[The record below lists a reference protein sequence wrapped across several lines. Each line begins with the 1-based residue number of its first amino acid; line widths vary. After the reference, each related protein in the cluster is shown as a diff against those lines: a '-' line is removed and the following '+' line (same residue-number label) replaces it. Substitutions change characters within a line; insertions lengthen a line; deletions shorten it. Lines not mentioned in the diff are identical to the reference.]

1 MNQSIHFC
9 SGYGKHFT
17 IQEKPQQFE
26 ISLRRVWYKSAQSC
40 ESCGYPAC
48 KRCRERY
55 CIVIEAL
62 DDIIFTTNNLELVT
76 YRNTILDTETVYQI
90 TFLEDVLSVTNILS
104 LLLQLDKKDFSTI
117 AQPVT
122 EVLKNFGEN
131 IDTNYLKNFNN
142 ANEIIEKIKVYERQN
157 IVSFGLRKCQQQNHN
172 LIKDILDK
180 KVIKPFIDESIKEM
194 KNAFNISNL
203 PVLNAFLKL
212 DPQKI
217 PDKDSLLFE
226 NYGVE
231 KVTLLHNFYIKG
243 KGDSFQGRTVQA
255 DALYDTQ
262 LSCLLLEFSNFKSYV
277 CEQKAALSQEY
288 LGKEKSLQS
297 KFDLFNAQKYKIK
310 K

>member
-1 MNQSIHFC
+1 M
-9 SGYGKHFT
+9 
-17 IQEKPQQFE
+17 
-26 ISLRRVWYKSAQSC
+26 
-40 ESCGYPAC
+40 
-48 KRCRERY
+48 
-55 CIVIEAL
+55 
-62 DDIIFTTNNLELVT
+62 
-76 YRNTILDTETVYQI
+76 
-90 TFLEDVLSVTNILS
+90 EDVLSVTNILS

-122 EVLKNFGEN
+122 EILKNFGEN

-243 KGDSFQGRTVQA
+243 KGDSFQERTVQA

>member
-1 MNQSIHFC
+1 M
-9 SGYGKHFT
+9 
-17 IQEKPQQFE
+17 
-26 ISLRRVWYKSAQSC
+26 
-40 ESCGYPAC
+40 
-48 KRCRERY
+48 
-55 CIVIEAL
+55 
-62 DDIIFTTNNLELVT
+62 
-76 YRNTILDTETVYQI
+76 
-90 TFLEDVLSVTNILS
+90 EDVLSVTNILS

-122 EVLKNFGEN
+122 EILKNFGEN

-231 KVTLLHNFYIKG
+231 VTLCITFMEKVKKTAFKGGQLKWMPYMIPNFHAFYWSLAILKVMFVN
-243 KGDSFQGRTVQA
+243 KKQHSHKNIWGRKN
-255 DALYDTQ
+255 LYSPNLT
-262 LSCLLLEFSNFKSYV
+262 
-277 CEQKAALSQEY
+277 Y
-288 LGKEKSLQS
+288 LMHKNTK
-297 KFDLFNAQKYKIK
+297 
-310 K
+310 

>member
-1 MNQSIHFC
+1 MESILLFRKKTNILR
-9 SGYGKHFT
+9 SLQEVYGIKA
-17 IQEKPQQFE
+17 
-26 ISLRRVWYKSAQSC
+26 LNRVKAVVTRWLSHGA
-40 ESCGYPAC
+40 AC
-48 KRCRERY
+48 KCCRERY
-55 CIVIEAL
+55 HIIIEAL
-62 DDIIFTTNNLELVT
+62 DDIISTTNNPELVT
-76 YRNTILDTETVYQI
+76 YRNTLLDTETVYQI

-122 EVLKNFGEN
+122 EILKNFGEN

-243 KGDSFQGRTVQA
+243 KGDSFQERTVQA